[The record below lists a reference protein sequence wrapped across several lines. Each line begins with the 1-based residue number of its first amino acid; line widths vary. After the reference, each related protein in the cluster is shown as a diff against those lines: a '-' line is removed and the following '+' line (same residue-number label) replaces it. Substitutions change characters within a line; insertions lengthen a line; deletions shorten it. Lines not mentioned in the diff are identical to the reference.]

1 MVEEEEEKK
10 ENKALHLC
18 EECEK
23 NFTYKSAL
31 KRHILEQHS
40 NKPKLYLKHD
50 KIDGKYFCPYCNK

>member
-10 ENKALHLC
+10 EIKALHLC

-40 NKPKLYLKHD
+40 NNPKLYLKHD
-50 KIDGKYFCPYCNK
+50 KIDGKYF